1 MGSDEFGSS
10 PLDGISTKR
19 LLIFALLAIFGAI
32 MFIQVLAGFPLK
44 DLFPK
49 QITQD
54 AKVILKT
61 KDGICVVD
69 TPDHPREIP
78 NCQYNIGDV
87 LVVTYREGEVPIDA
101 YHLKGS

>member
-1 MGSDEFGSS
+1 MGSEFGSS
-10 PLDGISTKR
+10 SFDGISTRK
-19 LLIFALLAIFGAI
+19 LLIIAFLALFGAI

-44 DLFPK
+44 SLFPK
-49 QITQD
+49 EVTQD

-87 LVVTYREGEVPIDA
+87 LVVTYSSHRFVP
-101 YHLKGS
+101 LER